1 MLDIGGWEFLAIA
14 FVLIMV
20 VGPKELPKLLRSFTT
35 LTRQIRK
42 ISREFSDSMHDMAN
56 EAEIAEIKKAMAKVK
71 SGEFDDLANT
81 IAPEGEIGDTVK
93 EIGSAVKGAVKEDG
107 VAEEIKS
114 IGGIAGDVGASISA
128 DAEGH
133 VDKGHVDKGQVDKGQ
148 VDKDTTLSAP
158 KTKKS
163 ASRKAGPKKA
173 GPKKAS
179 AKKSAGKKS

>member
-133 VDKGHVDKGQVDKGQ
+133 VDKGQVDKGQ

-173 GPKKAS
+173 GPKKAGPKKAS